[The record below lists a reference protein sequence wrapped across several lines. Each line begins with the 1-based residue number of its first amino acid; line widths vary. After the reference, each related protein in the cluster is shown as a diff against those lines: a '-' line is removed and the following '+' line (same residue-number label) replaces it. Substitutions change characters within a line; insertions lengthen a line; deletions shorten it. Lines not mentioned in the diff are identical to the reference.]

1 MIKKELSLVASCIGP
16 NGGSFQLSKQER
28 TRLGDGLVMLSV
40 DVGGGQLHFFTPGEW
55 KQTLNAKIAG
65 LRGKERQEAKLT
77 LSVMVWNIRID
88 RHGRVSIPSGLR
100 EIILN
105 ESS

>member
-40 DVGGGQLHFFTPGEW
+40 DVDNGCLRFFTPDEW
-55 KQTLNAKIAG
+55 ERTLSTEIAG
-65 LRGKERQEAKLT
+65 LPGRERQEAKRT
-77 LSVMVWNIRID
+77 LSAMTWDVRID
-88 RHGRVSIPSGLR
+88 KQGRVSIPSGLS

-105 ESS
+105 KSS